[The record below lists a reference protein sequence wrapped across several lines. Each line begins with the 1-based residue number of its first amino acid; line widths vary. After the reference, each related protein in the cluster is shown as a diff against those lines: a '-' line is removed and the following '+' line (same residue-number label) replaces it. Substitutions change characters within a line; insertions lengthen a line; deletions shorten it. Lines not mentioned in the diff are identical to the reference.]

1 MEFYSV
7 YRIFLVV
14 FYAALSVGRSTGMI
28 PDYSRGKAAALRIM
42 ELNKRESA
50 IDPNDDDG
58 VTLAKVHGN
67 LEFKDVQ
74 FRYPA
79 RPTLRIL
86 KHFSLACVT
95 NGTTAL
101 VGPSGN
107 GKSTCVALLERFYDT
122 TSGSILLDGH
132 DIRLLNLRWYRSII
146 GLVQQEPVLFD
157 FSIREN
163 IAYGSCPKAV
173 TQEEIEAAAQ
183 MSNIH
188 DFIKSLPQGYDTICG
203 ARGNQM
209 SGGQKQRIAIAR
221 ALVRNPKIL
230 LMDEATAALDNK
242 SEQIVQQALE
252 QAQTG
257 RTCLS
262 IAHRL
267 TTIRNS
273 EKIAVVVH
281 GRLSEEPTV
290 ASRSIHNITI
300 CSLDRKSWVIQTKC
314 ITQSLIE
321 IWLGPEG
328 AEGIY
333 ARAESTAES

>member
-1 MEFYSV
+1 PE
-7 YRIFLVV
+7 
-14 FYAALSVGRSTGMI
+14 
-28 PDYSRGKAAALRIM
+28 
-42 ELNKRESA
+42 
-50 IDPNDDDG
+50 
-58 VTLAKVHGN
+58 VHGT

-74 FRYPA
+74 FRYPT
-79 RPTLRIL
+79 RPEFRIL
-86 KHFSLACVT
+86 KHFSLGCAT

-107 GKSTCVALLERFYDT
+107 GKSTCVALIERFYDT
-122 TSGSILLDGH
+122 TSGAIMLD
-132 DIRLLNLRWYRSII
+132 
-146 GLVQQEPVLFD
+146 VQQEPVLFN

-163 IAYGSCPKAV
+163 IAYGSCQTAV
-173 TQEEIEAAAQ
+173 TQEEIEAAAK
-183 MSNIH
+183 MSNSH

-230 LMDEATAALDNK
+230 LLDEATAALDNK
-242 SEQIVQQALE
+242 SEKIVQQALE

-267 TTIRNS
+267 STIRNS

-281 GRLSEEPTV
+281 GEFYDYIEQLASEPVKLLCKVQGIRSMV
-290 ASRSIHNITI
+290 ALADT
-300 CSLDRKSWVIQTKC
+300 TKDEILNEDLC
-314 ITQSLIE
+314 YEEDDNYKEMTQ
-321 IWLGPEG
+321 
-328 AEGIY
+328 
-333 ARAESTAES
+333 